1 MITAFHETCLIYKQA
16 AQMSVMPHQISH
28 PVFREFSFRL
38 QNFIRELGD
47 EIEIADWRRFVRRLK
62 RFRFEQLA
70 APLGF
75 SNPLAMSSTD
85 LEDLAE
91 TLHRLRV
98 SSPDFVSQ
106 AENVFQILR
115 ELVATNENPLLEKLF
130 EISMDLDKL
139 PVVIVE
145 SRLIKTTEKVF
156 AETGFSENLF
166 VLSESQLR
174 RNMCFEEIACFGAS
188 RWHSDFVFTA
198 PRAKKIHLLRFDW
211 LRDKLKRDSVFI
223 NPAKSK
229 NQREKVYED
238 EIKPTDNF
246 LESSDIIPLVNL
258 ADIAQ
263 KFAERTQKHLS
274 ANDLRESV
282 EARLFWLEGRRGV
295 FLEEDSRALII
306 DLKREPP
313 VRKRR
318 VAEIAIGDFV
328 LLRDKGGGDY
338 IVPLANKILG
348 KDASRLRQFQ
358 WRWKEN
364 LHNLVKE
371 IGAGQTVIRLKNLGA
386 RSSNKVNLRNWIAYS
401 ERNIDTRYA
410 EDYQALMKLAGF
422 GDNLEECFAN
432 AKRLRQAHQ
441 KAGFRILKMLI
452 EKVSETDLSELEK
465 YGEMSFDLGKS
476 SGKLIARRVVR
487 RADKTVEI
495 EAKQINRRFRLE

>member
-1 MITAFHETCLIYKQA
+1 MTTAFYETNLIYEKV
-16 AQMSVMPHQISH
+16 AQMSLVPHQISH
-28 PVFREFSFRL
+28 SLFREFSFRL

-47 EIEIADWRRFVRRLK
+47 DIEIADWKRFTRRLK
-62 RFRFEQLA
+62 RYRFEQLA

-75 SNPLAMSSTD
+75 SNPAVMSSTD
-85 LEDLAE
+85 LKDLE
-91 TLHRLRV
+91 EMLCGLHS

-106 AENVFQILR
+106 AEDIFQMLR
-115 ELVATNENPLLEKLF
+115 ELVATNENPLLDKLL
-130 EISMDLDKL
+130 EISVNLEKL

-145 SRLIKTTEKVF
+145 SRLIKPTEKVF
-156 AETGFSENLF
+156 AEMHLSENLF

-174 RNMCFEEIACFGAS
+174 RNVCFEEIACFGAS
-188 RWHSDFVFTA
+188 RWHSEFVFTA

-223 NPAKSK
+223 NPLKSA
-229 NQREKVYED
+229 NRREKDFEE
-238 EIKPTDNF
+238 EIKSMDDF
-246 LESSDIIPLVNL
+246 LESSDIIPSVNL
-258 ADIAQ
+258 SDIAL
-263 KFAERTQKHLS
+263 KFANRTQKRLNS
-274 ANDLRESV
+274 NDLSETV

-338 IVPLANKILG
+338 IVPIANRILGKNAMKMRQFQHGWKRRLSEITSQKGLNQIIKELKIFGAVSANKI
-348 KDASRLRQFQ
+348 
-358 WRWKEN
+358 
-364 LHNLVKE
+364 
-371 IGAGQTVIRLKNLGA
+371 
-386 RSSNKVNLRNWIAYS
+386 NLRNWMS
-401 ERNIDTRYA
+401 DRNIETRDPRDFA
-410 EDYQALMKLAGF
+410 ALMKLVG
-422 GDNLEECFAN
+422 LEDKLQTCVEIS
-432 AKRLRQAHQ
+432 KQIRQAHQ
-441 KAGFRILKMLI
+441 KAGVAIRKLLI
-452 EKVSETDLSELEK
+452 QKVSETDLSELEK

-495 EAKQINRRFRLE
+495 EAKELNRRFRLE